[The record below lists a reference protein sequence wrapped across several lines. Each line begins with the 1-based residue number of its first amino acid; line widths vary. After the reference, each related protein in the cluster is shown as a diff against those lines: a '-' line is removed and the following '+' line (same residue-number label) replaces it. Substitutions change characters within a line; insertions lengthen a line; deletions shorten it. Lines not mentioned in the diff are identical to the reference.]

1 MPRLGLPWTFVRR
14 VVGRTEA
21 PLVRDGMG
29 KRGEGRWRGGVCR
42 VGARGGD
49 EYRIGR
55 EIWDNMRA

>member
-1 MPRLGLPWTFVRR
+1 
-14 VVGRTEA
+14 
-21 PLVRDGMG
+21 VRDGMG